1 MLENKKNYKEN
12 DMRNCNNPD
21 CKCENC
27 QCGDN
32 CQCGKDGECK
42 CPNCEDK
49 KVQEEKPAKKRCC
62 CRKKEQ

>member
-1 MLENKKNYKEN
+1 
-12 DMRNCNNPD
+12 MRNCNNPD

-32 CQCGKDGECK
+32 CQCGKDGESK

-49 KVQEEKPAKKRCC
+49 KVQEEKTAKKRCC